1 MVLFVGLSSAG
12 IFTLSSFRWADITK
26 ANSKEARRMAM
37 TRVEKG
43 RSIEGMLGT
52 EGIESVGKLGK
63 LGMWV

>member
-1 MVLFVGLSSAG
+1 MSSTG

-26 ANSKEARRMAM
+26 ARSKEARRMAM

-43 RSIEGMLGT
+43 IER
-52 EGIESVGKLGK
+52 VGKLGK

>member
-26 ANSKEARRMAM
+26 ARSKEARRMAM

-43 RSIEGMLGT
+43 RSIEG
-52 EGIESVGKLGK
+52 IERVGKLGK

>member
-43 RSIEGMLGT
+43 MLGMLGT
-52 EGIESVGKLGK
+52 EGIERVGKLGK

>member
-1 MVLFVGLSSAG
+1 MSSTG

-37 TRVEKG
+37 TMEKG
-43 RSIEGMLGT
+43 RSIKGMLGT
-52 EGIESVGKLGK
+52 EGIERVGKLGK

>member
-1 MVLFVGLSSAG
+1 MSSTG

-43 RSIEGMLGT
+43 RSID
-52 EGIESVGKLGK
+52 GILGK
-63 LGMWV
+63 EGRLGIWV